1 VLLIA
6 HRGDSAH
13 RPENTLSSFLRALEV
28 GADSVELDVQLTR
41 DGRLVVI
48 HDATLDRTTTGQ
60 GPVASHS
67 LEEIRALS
75 AGYPAL
81 YSDRY
86 ADEKIPTLDEAFE
99 LLRGR
104 ARVLIEIKPESVSHE
119 DDGIEARVVE
129 AVRRAE
135 MTEHVGV
142 ASFHPL
148 ALVRCRHLAP
158 ELPRAVLF
166 APSVEAAGMVAIGL
180 DIEAALVLPHK
191 SMLDDALAAE
201 IKGAGLHLGTWVVDD
216 PAELDSL
223 AGFGLT
229 GVATNDPGALLAH
242 LSQPG

>member
-1 VLLIA
+1 MQLIA

-13 RPENTLSSFLRALEV
+13 RPENTLASFLRALEV

-41 DGRLVVI
+41 DSRLIVI

-81 YSDRY
+81 FGDRY
-86 ADEKIPTLDEAFE
+86 ADEKVPTLDEAFE

-104 ARVLIEIKPESVSHE
+104 ARVLIEIKPESVSDVDE
-119 DDGIEARVVE
+119 GIEARVVQ

-135 MTEHVGV
+135 MTEQVGI
-142 ASFHPL
+142 ASFHPGAL
-148 ALVRCRHLAP
+148 ARCRRLAP

-166 APSVEAAGMVAIGL
+166 APQPEADMVAISL
-180 DIEAALVLPHK
+180 NIEADLVLPHK
-191 SMLDDALAAE
+191 SMLDQALATE
-201 IKGAGLHLGTWVVDD
+201 IEGAGLQLGTWVVDD
-216 PAELDSL
+216 PDELDSL
-223 AGFGLT
+223 ARFGLT

-242 LSQPG
+242 LARLD